1 MEIVLRVA
9 NVNGHF
15 LERGVVRAI
24 NIGLKYLNSNGALV
38 ALDSTGACEVWVMP
52 VNSY

>member
-9 NVNGHF
+9 NVNRVV
-15 LERGVVRAI
+15 LRMGVVGAI
-24 NIGLKYLNSNGALV
+24 NIGLEYLNSNGALV
-38 ALDSTGACEVWVMP
+38 ALGSIGACEVWVVP